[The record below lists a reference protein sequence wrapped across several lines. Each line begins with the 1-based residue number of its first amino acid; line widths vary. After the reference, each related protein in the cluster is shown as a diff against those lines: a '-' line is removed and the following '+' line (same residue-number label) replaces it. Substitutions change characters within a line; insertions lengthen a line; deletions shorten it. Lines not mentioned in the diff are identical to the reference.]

1 MTEEQ
6 VSIRL
11 EEANPGFTFKSIESI
26 TASSKT
32 GKMYQNS
39 EVFRG
44 KVKFKL
50 TNEGG
55 DEKLIELTFLV
66 EDMVSSFKEFL
77 PFDLSIE
84 ERRQVDSKVTKLA
97 YFFDGSE
104 IDERIKEQAELIRK
118 IWLVIL
124 IISIALVVVLAVAGV
139 IYARTI
145 SRKLT
150 AKIIDI
156 YLLLDHVIATS
167 SKKQGFELTFRP
179 SNKELN
185 EL

>member
-1 MTEEQ
+1 
-6 VSIRL
+6 
-11 EEANPGFTFKSIESI
+11 
-26 TASSKT
+26 
-32 GKMYQNS
+32 MYQNS

-50 TNEGG
+50 TNDGG
-55 DEKLIELTFLV
+55 EEKLIELTFLV

-118 IWLVIL
+118 IWLGIL

-145 SRKLT
+145 ARKLT

-156 YLLLDHVIATS
+156 YLLLDHVISTS
-167 SKKQGFELTFRP
+167 TKKQGFELTFRP